1 VPLCAGRYVRVGLVW
16 DAVVVTEWMRE
27 VAGPLNT
34 EQQLVLDGLAAILG
48 RLDLPELDIGASSTV
63 VDASGLHVKLI
74 HRSRPDLSFDVNS
87 PGNGEVFVFYGQ
99 EEQHFRA
106 QDRTDGRVWP
116 FPSEDHVQATL
127 SMIEGLLSGR
137 IELQVWKR
145 PLATKSRT
153 FWINQ
158 YGERE
163 LVLRSGTVGLFVG
176 WSRQPEV
183 HRFDFTA
190 PVSGG

>member
-1 VPLCAGRYVRVGLVW
+1 MSSADAPLCAVGVLW
-16 DAVVVTEWMRE
+16 DAVGVTEWIRD
-27 VAGPLNT
+27 VAGPLND
-34 EQQLVLDGLAAILG
+34 EQQRILDGLAAILR
-48 RLDLPELDIGASSTV
+48 RLDLPQLDTGASSTV
-63 VDASGLHVKLI
+63 VDASGLHVKLV
-74 HRSRPDLSFDVNS
+74 HRSRPDLSFEVNA

-99 EEQHFRA
+99 VEEHFRS
-106 QDRTDGRVWP
+106 QDRVDGRVWP

-158 YGERE
+158 NEERE
-163 LVLRSGTVGLFVG
+163 LTLRSGTVGLFLG

-183 HRFDFTA
+183 YRFDFTA
-190 PVSGG
+190 PTFGG